1 MTTSIIIKITCVIS
15 MWTPHWITVS
25 CHGVE
30 GPMTSG
36 YYCANFSILWRR
48 KKKKT
53 KNKGILWLGYHR
65 YPCKKTR
72 NKMQTVA
79 QLLKISVRIF
89 RGAERDWDWH
99 VAKSGTWKKSSYS
112 YLWVHN
118 LYFTFHQSHASDF
131 RYWRFL
137 AEGNAKTIQF
147 IWRDTFLI
155 LVTWHSLLW
164 PRLEPVKGNV
174 H

>member
-1 MTTSIIIKITCVIS
+1 MVLRAQWPLGTIAQIFPFC
-15 MWTPHWITVS
+15 
-25 CHGVE
+25 GGE
-30 GPMTSG
+30 
-36 YYCANFSILWRR
+36 
-48 KKKKT
+48 KKKNQKSKAFYDWATTGIPVKRRET
-53 KNKGILWLGYHR
+53 K
-65 YPCKKTR
+65 CKQSR
-72 NKMQTVA
+72 SCE
-79 QLLKISVRIF
+79 KISVRIF
-89 RGAERDWDWH
+89 RGAERDWH
-99 VAKSGTWKKSSYS
+99 VAKSGTWKKSSYR

-174 H
+174 D